1 VLPADHDLIT
11 VGETPFT
18 HDASALAAYV
28 LPRNKELNMVFHF
41 ELMDLDSPAE
51 SPLVKKAWR
60 LAELK
65 AVVGRWQTY
74 KRDQGF
80 WNAVFIENHDHARV
94 VSRFGNDSPAW
105 RAISAKLLAVL
116 EVTQT
121 GTVYVYQG
129 QELGMKNFPRTWGI
143 EEYKDVA
150 SQNYW
155 QLIKGQRQETQGKE
169 DVDMEDVLDGFQQKA
184 RDHAR
189 IPMQWDASSNAGF
202 TTGTPWMRAYEDDA
216 REGWNAADEQCQQPG
231 KSTQESVLAFWKRAI
246 RVRKAHDVLTYGDF
260 EMRLDEDERAFAYV
274 RTLGR
279 VRAWVVL
286 NFSAD
291 VVEVSLAGLVRGDSG
306 DPLALADA
314 RGLGFEPLGELVLC
328 NYDDGSETTSG
339 PGTEINIINKGE
351 SGRETLA
358 LRGYEARVY
367 VQHIQ
372 E

>member
-1 VLPADHDLIT
+1 MYREVLSHHDLIT

-18 HDASALAAYV
+18 HDVSALAAYV
-28 LPRNKELNMVFHF
+28 LPRNKEFNMVFHF

-60 LAELK
+60 LTELK
-65 AVVGRWQTY
+65 AVVKRWQTY
-74 KRDQGF
+74 KRDEGF
-80 WNAVFIENHDHARV
+80 WNAVFIENHDHARA
-94 VSRFGNDSPAW
+94 VSRFGNDSPSW
-105 RAISAKLLAVL
+105 RAISAKMLAVL

-155 QLIKGQRQETQGKE
+155 QLIKGQRQEQQGRE
-169 DVDMEDVLDGFQQKA
+169 DVDMEDVLDDFQQKA

-189 IPMQWDASSNAGF
+189 TPMQWDATPNAGF

-216 REGWNAADEQCQQPG
+216 REGWNAADQ
-231 KSTQESVLAFWKRAI
+231 SHSDESVLAFWTRAI
-246 RVRKAHDVLTYGDF
+246 GVRKAHDVLTYGDF
-260 EMRLDEDERAFAYV
+260 EMRLDADERVFAYV

-279 VRAWVVL
+279 TRAWILL
-286 NFSAD
+286 NFSAE
-291 VVEVSLAGLVRGDSG
+291 VVEVPIDAHADSSG
-306 DPLALADA
+306 
-314 RGLGFEPLGELVLC
+314 RGLGLGLHLDDPGCALALC
-328 NYDDGSETTSG
+328 NYPREGASG
-339 PGTEINIINKGE
+339 PGTENRGE
-351 SGRETLA
+351 RTLA

-367 VQHIQ
+367 MGCAQ
-372 E
+372 